1 MRFLLNAIE
10 LCHLNGEFKM
20 HEILEMGL
28 ELIVEYG
35 ELLLAFTG
43 VLVLLYHAVRGI
55 IMMVKHDKMAPLFV
69 GKGISL
75 SLELL
80 MCGEVLG
87 TVLADCPDDY
97 IRLAVLVAL
106 RAAMSVI
113 INWEMKNER
122 KELEEERE
130 EH

>member
-1 MRFLLNAIE
+1 
-10 LCHLNGEFKM
+10 M

-43 VLVLLYHAVRGI
+43 VLILLYHAVRGI
-55 IMMVKHDKMAPLFV
+55 VMLVKHDKMTPLFV
-69 GKGISL
+69 GKGITL
-75 SLELL
+75 SLEFL

-87 TVLADCPDDY
+87 TVLADGPDDY
-97 IRLAVLVAL
+97 LRLAVLVAL

-113 INWEMKNER
+113 INWEMKNEK
-122 KELEEERE
+122 KELEEENE
-130 EH
+130 AE

>member
-1 MRFLLNAIE
+1 
-10 LCHLNGEFKM
+10 M
-20 HEILEMGL
+20 HEMFEMGL

-43 VLVLLYHAVRGI
+43 VLILLYHAVRGI
-55 IMMVKHDKMAPLFV
+55 IMLLKHDKTAPLFV

-113 INWEMKNER
+113 ISWEMKNER
-122 KELEEERE
+122 KELEEEHE

>member
-1 MRFLLNAIE
+1 ML
-10 LCHLNGEFKM
+10 
-20 HEILEMGL
+20 EILEKGL

-43 VLVLLYHAVRGI
+43 VLILLYHAVKGI
-55 IMMVKHDKMAPLFV
+55 IMLLKHDKLSPLFV

-75 SLELL
+75 SLEFL

-87 TVLADCPDDY
+87 TVLADCPEDY

-113 INWEMKNER
+113 ITWEMKNEK
-122 KELEEERE
+122 KELEEENE
-130 EH
+130 AE

>member
-1 MRFLLNAIE
+1 
-10 LCHLNGEFKM
+10 M
-20 HEILEMGL
+20 HEMFEMGL

-43 VLVLLYHAVRGI
+43 VLILLYHAVRGI
-55 IMMVKHDKMAPLFV
+55 IMLPLFV

-75 SLELL
+75 SLEFL

-87 TVLADCPDDY
+87 TVLADCQDDY

-113 INWEMKNER
+113 ISWEMKNER
-122 KELEEERE
+122 KELEEEHE